1 MPNVSRSTKIGSEDP
16 GQTPRGSSR
25 LLTVRQGWSPSRS
38 GRGGSYERTGE
49 MLKGRRKAPDEGERD
64 WKITTKRM
72 NWTEND
78 ERRRVVDHVL
88 ERDVFGKAGGH
99 SGRIG
104 A

>member
-1 MPNVSRSTKIGSEDP
+1 
-16 GQTPRGSSR
+16 
-25 LLTVRQGWSPSRS
+25 
-38 GRGGSYERTGE
+38 

-78 ERRRVVDHVL
+78 ARGRVVDHVL

>member
-1 MPNVSRSTKIGSEDP
+1 MVHLGLCQSGKAGHLP
-16 GQTPRGSSR
+16 GVEG
-25 LLTVRQGWSPSRS
+25 
-38 GRGGSYERTGE
+38 GGSYERTGE
-49 MLKGRRKAPDEGERD
+49 MLKGRRNAPDEGERE

-78 ERRRVVDHVL
+78 EKRRVVDHVL
-88 ERDVFGKAGGH
+88 ERGVFGKVGGH